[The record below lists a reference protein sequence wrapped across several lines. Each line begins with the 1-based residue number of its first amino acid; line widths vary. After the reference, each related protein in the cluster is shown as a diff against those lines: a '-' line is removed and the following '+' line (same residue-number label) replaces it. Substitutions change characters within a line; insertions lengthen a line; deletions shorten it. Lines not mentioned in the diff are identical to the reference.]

1 MFYLKHGV
9 KSRDMIY
16 LNIRA
21 KVINLKKGDTKMSE
35 NKRYR
40 WHVIHDRIRDIPSP
54 IGAEIG
60 VHRGECSAHLLEMH
74 PGLKL
79 YMIDMW
85 SPDTYK
91 GKGDDAATEPY
102 RELYE
107 KGCNWNYNEA
117 RNVLLKYE
125 KRAEILKLS
134 SLEAVNMIEDGF
146 LDFAFIDA
154 SHAYE
159 DVKADSIA
167 WLPKIK
173 KGGYL
178 IMHDFDNPS
187 FPGVRQAIE
196 EIFSGYILEIDS
208 DYMAVIRV

>member
-1 MFYLKHGV
+1 M
-9 KSRDMIY
+9 
-16 LNIRA
+16 
-21 KVINLKKGDTKMSE
+21 TTE

-40 WHVIHDRIRDIPSP
+40 WHVIHDRIKHIENP

-60 VHRGECSAHLLEMH
+60 VHRGECSGHLLELH

-102 RELYE
+102 RELYQKKSDE
-107 KGCNWNYNEA
+107 NQKIAYH
-117 RNVLLKYE
+117 VQFKYE
-125 KRAEILKLS
+125 DRAKIFKTSSLKGAEIF
-134 SLEAVNMIEDGF
+134 NDGE

-159 DVKADSIA
+159 DVKADIMA

-178 IMHDFDNPS
+178 FCHDYGLFE
-187 FPGVRQAIE
+187 GVTRAVDK
-196 EIFSGYILEIDS
+196 IFSCDVSSWDLPFDISRISRVETDS
-208 DYMAVIRV
+208 DYMAVVRV

>member
-1 MFYLKHGV
+1 MAT
-9 KSRDMIY
+9 D
-16 LNIRA
+16 
-21 KVINLKKGDTKMSE
+21 
-35 NKRYR
+35 KRYR
-40 WHVIHDRIRDIPSP
+40 WHVIYDRIRDIPSP

-60 VHRGECSAHLLEMH
+60 VHRGECSGHLLELH

-102 RELYE
+102 RKIYE
-107 KGCNWNYNEA
+107 KECDLNRASAEL
-117 RNVLLKYE
+117 VVEKY
-125 KRAEILKLS
+125 KPRAELIPLE
-134 SLEAVNMIEDGF
+134 SLEAVELFDDSELNF
-146 LDFAFIDA
+146 CFIDA

-159 DVKADSIA
+159 DVKADILA

-178 IMHDFDNPS
+178 FCHDYGLFE
-187 FPGVRQAIE
+187 GVTRAVDE
-196 EIFSGYILEIDS
+196 MFSGYKYVADNMFISDVKIELDS
-208 DYMAVIRV
+208 DYMAVVRL

>member
-1 MFYLKHGV
+1 M
-9 KSRDMIY
+9 
-16 LNIRA
+16 
-21 KVINLKKGDTKMSE
+21 E

-40 WHVIHDRIRDIPSP
+40 WNVIHDRIKHIENP

-60 VHRGECSAHLLEMH
+60 VHRGECSGHLLELH

-85 SPDTYK
+85 SPDTYA

-107 KGCNWNYNEA
+107 KECDLNRASAEL
-117 RNVLLKYE
+117 VVEKY
-125 KRAEILKLS
+125 KPRAELIPLS
-134 SLEAVNMIEDGF
+134 SLEANELINFEE

-154 SHAYE
+154 SHSYE
-159 DVKADSIA
+159 DVKADILA

-173 KGGYL
+173 KSGY
-178 IMHDFDNPS
+178 IMMHDYGLFE
-187 FPGVRQAIE
+187 GVTRAVNEIFGDEIIKFGEPELRLDAIE
-196 EIFSGYILEIDS
+196 EIDD
-208 DYMAVIRV
+208 DYMAVIKL

>member
-1 MFYLKHGV
+1 M
-9 KSRDMIY
+9 
-16 LNIRA
+16 
-21 KVINLKKGDTKMSE
+21 TE

-40 WHVIHDRIRDIPSP
+40 WHVIYDRIKHIENPV
-54 IGAEIG
+54 GAEIG
-60 VHRGECSAHLLEMH
+60 VHRGECSGHLLELH

-102 RELYE
+102 RKIYQEECDLNRASAELVVE
-107 KGCNWNYNEA
+107 KYKPRTE
-117 RNVLLKYE
+117 LIPLE
-125 KRAEILKLS
+125 
-134 SLEAVNMIEDGF
+134 SLEAVELINFEE

-159 DVKADSIA
+159 DVKADILS

-178 IMHDFDNPS
+178 FCHDYGLFEGVTRAVQELFPS
-187 FPGVRQAIE
+187 DAKHLNWPE
-196 EIFSGYILEIDS
+196 LDS
-208 DYMAVIRV
+208 DYMAVVRV

>member
-1 MFYLKHGV
+1 M
-9 KSRDMIY
+9 
-16 LNIRA
+16 
-21 KVINLKKGDTKMSE
+21 E
-35 NKRYR
+35 NKRFR
-40 WHVIHDRIRDIPSP
+40 WHAIYDRIKHIENP

-60 VHRGECSAHLLEMH
+60 VHRGECSGHLLELH

-102 RELYE
+102 RKIYE
-107 KGCNWNYNEA
+107 KQADDNFKIAQDRVNKYN
-117 RNVLLKYE
+117 VCLIKS
-125 KRAEILKLS
+125 S
-134 SLEAVNMIEDGF
+134 SLEAVKLFQDDE
-146 LDFAFIDA
+146 LDFCFIDA

-159 DVKADSIA
+159 DVKADILA

-178 IMHDFDNPS
+178 FCHDYGLFE
-187 FPGVRQAIE
+187 GVTRAVD
-196 EIFSGYILEIDS
+196 EIFSCDISTWDLPFDISRISRVQIDD
-208 DYMAVIRV
+208 DYMAVVRV